1 MKKKKL
7 LALAIASAM
16 AISPATVFADVTTS
30 PATGS
35 AVGDGKVEGYIDKEV
50 FTVVVPTVA
59 AGDFDFILDPQDL
72 IKDSTN
78 AAYTGATFTGT
89 TGLYFKS
96 DTNKYTAD
104 SKEMTITNKSSVDV
118 NVNLEVKVTSDAG
131 VTFTTDKTF
140 KDDTTPS
147 VFLGLINSQDAD
159 SATTPAAVDP
169 STLTASA
176 DVTMAAVDA
185 SKFEVKYSGGTY
197 SYGLNSSAADAD
209 FKKMTFKL
217 TGAANKNADWTDLKT
232 AAPKIEVVWNISKA
246 DSATEGICLLVG
258 STFWVGPDK
267 NDNTIAFAPNATV
280 SDVKVNGAACNHTM
294 TDNYI
299 VVSWNDIV
307 VAGQDSATTWTVTAT
322 VDGVNYTA
330 TYSLN

>member
-246 DSATEGICLLVG
+246 NSAKSVYAAVIG
-258 STFWVGPDK
+258 STIYVGADATAPEPAK
-267 NDNTIAFAPNATV
+267 FAAGTTFTNVILTFPNGTTLDAT
-280 SDVKVNGAACNHTM
+280 SLIDTSTGWLSLAGASVNGTYTM
-294 TDNYI
+294 TFE
-299 VVSWNDIV
+299 
-307 VAGQDSATTWTVTAT
+307 A
-322 VDGVNYTA
+322 DGVPYT
-330 TYSLN
+330 TTFTM